1 MDTSLLRLSDVHVE
15 LQSRAGMVHIL
26 RGVSLE
32 VSRGESLS
40 IVGPSGAGKSTM
52 MMVIAGLERV
62 TRGSIRLAGRELS
75 KLGEDELARFRQE
88 NVGIVFQAFR
98 LIPTMTA
105 LENAA
110 LPLELAGRRD
120 AHAEAQAALESVGLG
135 HRLDHYPDQ
144 LSGGEQQRVAMA
156 RAFVVKPPILLAD
169 EPTGNLDSSTGESVI
184 ELMFNLREQHG
195 TALVLITH
203 DHGLAA
209 RCDRIVEMNDGY
221 LSEREKGPRLES
233 VAGDA

>member
-1 MDTSLLRLSDVHVE
+1 MTEPLLELRDVHVE
-15 LQSRAGMVHIL
+15 LDSRAGRVHIL
-26 RGVSLE
+26 RGVSLA
-32 VSRGESLS
+32 VNRGESLS

-52 MMVIAGLERV
+52 MMVIAGLERI
-62 TRGSIRLAGRELS
+62 TRGSITLAGRELS
-75 KLGEDELARFRQE
+75 KLDEDALARFRQE

-105 LENAA
+105 VENAA
-110 LPLELAGRRD
+110 LPLELAGRSDAEKEARD
-120 AHAEAQAALESVGLG
+120 ALEAVGLG

-156 RAFVVKPPILLAD
+156 RAFVVRPPILLAD

-184 ELMFNLREQHG
+184 ELMFDLKERFQ

-209 RCDRIVEMNDGY
+209 RCDRIVEMNDG
-221 LSEREKGPRLES
+221 LLTERQKGPRLES
-233 VAGDA
+233 VSEG

>member
-1 MDTSLLRLSDVHVE
+1 MTEPLLKLADVHVE
-15 LQSRAGMVHIL
+15 LDSRAGSVHIL

-32 VSRGESLS
+32 VHRGESLS

-52 MMVIAGLERV
+52 MMVIAGLERISK
-62 TRGSIRLAGRELS
+62 GSITLAGRELS
-75 KLGEDELARFRQE
+75 SLDEDELARFRQE

-110 LPLELAGRRD
+110 LPLELAGRND
-120 AHAEAQAALESVGLG
+120 SEAEARRALEAVGLG

-169 EPTGNLDSSTGESVI
+169 EPTGNLDSKTGESVI
-184 ELMFNLREQHG
+184 ELMFDLKDRYQ

-203 DHGLAA
+203 DHSLAA
-209 RCDRIVEMNDGY
+209 RCDRIVEMNDGL
-221 LSEREKGPRLES
+221 LSERAKGPRLES
-233 VAGDA
+233 VGEA

>member
-1 MDTSLLRLSDVHVE
+1 MSDPLLSLRDVHVE
-15 LQSRAGMVHIL
+15 LESRAGRVHIL
-26 RGVSLE
+26 RGVSLD
-32 VSRGESLS
+32 VHRGESVG

-52 MMVIAGLERV
+52 MMVIGGLEQV
-62 TRGSIRLAGRELS
+62 TRGSIRLGERELAG
-75 KLGEDELARFRQE
+75 LDEDSLARFRQE

-110 LPLELAGRRD
+110 LPLELAGRAD
-120 AHAEAQAALESVGLG
+120 AEEEARRALESVGLS

-156 RAFVVKPPILLAD
+156 RAFVVKPPLLLAD
-169 EPTGNLDSSTGESVI
+169 EPTGNLDSATGEAVI
-184 ELMFNLREQHG
+184 ELMFDLKRRHQ

-203 DHGLAA
+203 DHALAA
-209 RCDRIVEMNDGY
+209 RCDRIVEMNDG
-221 LSEREKGPRLES
+221 LLAERKKGPRLES
-233 VAGDA
+233 VGDLG

>member
-1 MDTSLLRLSDVHVE
+1 MTEPLLELADVHVE
-15 LQSRAGMVHIL
+15 LDSRAGRVHIL
-26 RGVSLE
+26 RGVSLT
-32 VSRGESLS
+32 VNRGESLS

-52 MMVIAGLERV
+52 MMVIGGLERI
-62 TRGSIRLAGRELS
+62 TRGSIRLAGREISSLN
-75 KLGEDELARFRQE
+75 EDELAQFRQE

-110 LPLELAGRRD
+110 LPLELAGKSD
-120 AHAEAQAALESVGLG
+120 AEAEAKAALEAVGLG

-169 EPTGNLDSSTGESVI
+169 EPTGNLDSKTGESVI
-184 ELMFNLREQHG
+184 ELMFDLKDRFQ

-209 RCDRIVEMNDGY
+209 RCDRIVEMNDGL
-221 LSEREKGPRLES
+221 LSERTKGPRLES
-233 VAGDA
+233 VGEG